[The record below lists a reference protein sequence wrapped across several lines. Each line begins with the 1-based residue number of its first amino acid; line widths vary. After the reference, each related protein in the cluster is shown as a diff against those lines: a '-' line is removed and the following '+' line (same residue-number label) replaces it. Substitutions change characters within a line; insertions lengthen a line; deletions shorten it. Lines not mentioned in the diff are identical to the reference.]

1 MFFFHTAAARRA
13 THVALRTL
21 LSGEIP
27 TQKLGMAGDPYMVG
41 TNPSIA
47 SQKAVVQGLQGLF

>member
-13 THVALRTL
+13 TRVALRTG

-27 TQKLGMAGDPYMVG
+27 TQKLGMVG
-41 TNPSIA
+41 TEPYRA
-47 SQKAVVQGLQGLF
+47 SRKAVAQGLQGLF

>member
-1 MFFFHTAAARRA
+1 MR
-13 THVALRTL
+13 
-21 LSGEIP
+21 
-27 TQKLGMAGDPYMVG
+27 KLGMAGDHYMVG